1 MQDVMQKFRAICAAA
16 TEHELKLHH
25 YYTNLIA
32 QLQTSHSTSTLLD
45 STTLSTLLTRL
56 SVLIRAAL
64 RNLNGEDDPG
74 FELPQ
79 SSDLNKTIEAIAS
92 SSSWLGDQGSG
103 GGYSGTQGRR
113 DWALE
118 REGEISRLEEENRML
133 RDMLGISNDVDLA
146 QMTAE
151 AVEQARKED
160 REARERDE
168 QMVMASKPP
177 ASPPREPLSRSA
189 SSPAVNTERLSLSPT
204 SSKTSLPG
212 TSPPTPDKI
221 TSPTAPLSSLFLRAK
236 TNATTAITKE
246 EDGPTS
252 PTTSRRSS
260 LEGRQMAPEKP
271 EAV

>member
-32 QLQTSHSTSTLLD
+32 QLQESHSTTTLLD

-79 SSDLNKTIEAIAS
+79 SSDLNKTIEAIAN
-92 SSSWLGDQGSG
+92 SSWLGDQGSG

-146 QMTAE
+146 QMTAD

-160 REARERDE
+160 REARERE
-168 QMVMASKPP
+168 ELTRVP
-177 ASPPREPLSRSA
+177 ASPPREALSRSA
-189 SSPAVNTERLSLSPT
+189 SSPAMNRERLSLSPT

-212 TSPPTPDKI
+212 SSPPTPDKV
-221 TSPTAPLSSLFLRAK
+221 TSPSAPLTSLFLRAK
-236 TNATTAITKE
+236 TNPTTAITKE

-260 LEGRQMAPEKP
+260 LEGRQLAPEKP
-271 EAV
+271 EA